1 MTMTSSVGSSI
12 ISALGAGSGL
22 NTDSIVSQLVSV
34 VRAPQQSLITT
45 NQTLNSSRIS
55 GIASAVSSLDTFSS
69 SLTSLLKDTAYS
81 GKPASSDTTI
91 ASVSAMSGGT
101 PSGLPATIEVQQLA
115 QAQVLKSETLASGAA
130 VAGQGTLTLTT
141 ASGAHTITIDPAA
154 NTMADLA
161 KAINS
166 ANAGVTAS
174 VMTDSSGSRLV
185 LKGANGATN
194 GFTLTK
200 EATDTADANLE
211 RFTFGGASS
220 NGTMTQTQAAQNAL
234 VSLDGIQM
242 EYTDNVITDAIPY
255 VRIDLN
261 KAAPGTTVTLATDQ
275 PTSSMTDLLKDFV
288 SAFNTLRSALNDASK
303 VGKTADQ
310 SASLVN
316 DSSIRDMKTRL
327 GKLTTTTLSD
337 DPVYNTLSSI
347 GVSTNLDGTLSLNTD
362 KLAKVLQENPEAVT
376 KMINPT
382 TSTAA
387 NPGLAKAVSDVKDA
401 LEGTNG
407 PLTLA
412 KERYE
417 NLAKDYTKQMDALDK
432 KMTDYEERMTTLYSA
447 LGSQLTALKA
457 TQSYL
462 QQQIDSWN
470 SSSSKG

>member
-1 MTMTSSVGSSI
+1 MATTVGSSI
-12 ISALGAGSGL
+12 ISSLGAGSGL
-22 NTDSIVSQLVSV
+22 NTSSIVSQLVSA
-34 VRAPQQSLITT
+34 VRTPQESLISTK
-45 NQTLNSSRIS
+45 QTLNSSRIS

-81 GKPASSDTTI
+81 GQPASSDTSI
-91 ASVSAMSGGT
+91 VSVSAMTGGT
-101 PSGLPATIEVQQLA
+101 PSGLPASIEVQQLA
-115 QAQVLKSETLASGAA
+115 QAQVLKSETLADATTA
-130 VAGQGTLTLTT
+130 VGQGTLTLTT
-141 ASGAHTITIDPAA
+141 ASGAHTITIDSS
-154 NTMADLA
+154 TDSLTDLA
-161 KAINS
+161 KAING
-166 ANAGVTAS
+166 ANAGVTAT
-174 VMTDSSGSRLV
+174 VMTDSNGSRLV
-185 LKGANGATN
+185 LKGANGADN

-242 EYTDNVITDAIPY
+242 EYADNVITDAIPY

-275 PTSSMTDLLKDFV
+275 PTSSMTDLVKDFV
-288 SAFNTLRSALNDASK
+288 SAYNTLREALNTASA
-303 VGKTADQ
+303 VGKTADE

-316 DSSIRDMKTRL
+316 DSSIRDMKNRL
-327 GKLTTTTLSD
+327 GKLTTTSLSD

-347 GVSTNLDGTLSLNTD
+347 GVSTNLDGTLSLDTD

-376 KMINPT
+376 RMINPT
-382 TSTAA
+382 TSTAT
-387 NPGLAKAVSDVKDA
+387 NPGLAKAVSDIKDV
-401 LEGTNG
+401 LEGDNG

-417 NLAKDYTKQMDALDK
+417 KLAEDYTDQMDKLDK
-432 KMTDYEERMTTLYSA
+432 KMTDYEDRMTTIYSA
-447 LGSQLTALKA
+447 LESQLTTLKA
-457 TQSYL
+457 TQTYL

-470 SSSSKG
+470 SSSSSS